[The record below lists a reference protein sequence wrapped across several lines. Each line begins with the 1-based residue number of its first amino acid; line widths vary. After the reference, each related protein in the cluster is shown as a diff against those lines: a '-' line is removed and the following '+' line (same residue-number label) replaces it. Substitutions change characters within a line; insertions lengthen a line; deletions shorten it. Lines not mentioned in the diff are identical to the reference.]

1 MPAIFLIAVAL
12 AMDAFAVSVSTGMCA
27 RNFLPRHALLM
38 GAYFGIFQ
46 SGMTLI
52 GWFLGQSV
60 SRYVEAYGHFVAFTL
75 LAYIGIRMI
84 VEAVKKD
91 RSCETAAAQPS
102 VTHLRLTV
110 LGVATSVDALVV
122 GVSLA
127 FLKVSIV
134 FSASIIGLVAF
145 ALSTAGG
152 LLGKRLGTLFQTR
165 AEIAGGAVLILIGV
179 KILLENLVG

>member
-1 MPAIFLIAVAL
+1 MLAIFLIAVAL

-38 GAYFGIFQ
+38 GVYFGIFQ

-60 SRYVEAYGHFVAFTL
+60 SRYVEAYGSYVAFAL

-84 VEAVKKD
+84 GEAVKKD
-91 RSCETAAAQPS
+91 PSCKTSDAQPA
-102 VTHLRLTV
+102 VTHLRLTA
-110 LGVATSVDALVV
+110 LGVATSIDALVV

-127 FLKVSIV
+127 FINVNIAYA
-134 FSASIIGLVAF
+134 ASVIGIVAF

-165 AEIAGGAVLILIGV
+165 AEIIGGAVLILIGV
-179 KILLENLVG
+179 KILLENLIG